1 MMTSCFVIVAI
12 LAVIASLYLLL
23 PVLACRFSRLLA
35 QAVLDRQHFLPARS
49 KKRNHLTGWLSMVI
63 DNSRARLSQ
72 AGFTNPSALKLYF
85 ASQYGIPVLTF
96 LVGLIS
102 GKQVLQP
109 FAGSVLLAVLVNH
122 LLKHR
127 ADERRKSFVRSLYKI
142 YRFLDSQITSG
153 IAVTDALRGLTQA
166 VRDPV
171 IDPAL
176 MQFTAVY
183 EVTLDSEKAFDVL
196 RRLFKSRECD
206 LLAAH
211 VHQCLQSGVAGK
223 SIARMEELL
232 FTRTY
237 SLMQEETRR
246 IRLRLTMI
254 AAGGLVPLLV
264 LFLYPMLH
272 GAWTALQSIF
282 S

>member
-1 MMTSCFVIVAI
+1 MENCLIVFAI
-12 LAVIASLYLLL
+12 LITAVSLYPLL

-49 KKRNHLTGWLSMVI
+49 GKRNHLTEWLSAVI
-63 DNSRARLSQ
+63 DSSRTRLSQ
-72 AGFTNPSALKLYF
+72 AGFAKPAALKLYF
-85 ASQYGIPVLTF
+85 AIQYGVPALTF
-96 LVGLIS
+96 LAGLIS
-102 GKQVLQP
+102 GRQLLQP

-122 LLKHR
+122 QLKR
-127 ADERRKSFVRSLYKI
+127 RSDERRKSFVRSLYKI
-142 YRFLDSQITSG
+142 YRFLDSQITAG

-176 MQFTAVY
+176 VQFIAVY

-211 VHQCLQSGVAGK
+211 VRQCLQSGVAGK

-246 IRLRLTMI
+246 IRLRLTLI
-254 AAGGLVPLLV
+254 ACGGLTPLLV

-272 GAWTALQSIF
+272 EAWSALQSLF
-282 S
+282 G